1 MKRIL
6 VPCDF
11 SPTAQHAYTVA
22 LDIAKKTDAEI
33 YVLRVID
40 IPFMYESYST
50 TVPAYLNPEQWK
62 KLTDDA
68 TVAFKKMKGSHS
80 RQADITFRVIEGPT
94 TMTILDF
101 IQKENIDMVVMGTNG
116 ASGLDEFLI
125 GSNTEKVV
133 RRAKV
138 PVLAVRKAVNLSSI
152 KNIVVPTTLDLN
164 QSAFATKLKEVQTL
178 FGATLHL
185 LVINTPHNFKR
196 SKYERNELE
205 DYAKHYQFKDYTLNL
220 RDDFSEEV
228 GIMSFV
234 EEIHGDM
241 IAMAT
246 HGRRGLAHLFM
257 GSVTE
262 YVVNHGQCPIWT
274 YSIHK

>member
-11 SPTAQHAYTVA
+11 STTAQQAYTFA
-22 LDIAKKTDAEI
+22 LDLAKKNDGEI
-33 YVLRVID
+33 FVLRVID

-50 TVPAYLNPEQWK
+50 TVPVHLNPEQWG
-62 KLTDDA
+62 KLVDDA
-68 TVAFKKMKGSHS
+68 TASFKEMKAAHT
-80 RQADITFRVIEGPT
+80 RQADITLRVIEGPVA
-94 TMTILDF
+94 MTILDF
-101 IQKENIDMVVMGTNG
+101 IEKENIDLVVMGTKG
-116 ASGLDEFLI
+116 ATGLDEFLV

-133 RRAKV
+133 RLSKI
-138 PVLAVRKAVNLSSI
+138 PVLAVRKAVNISSI
-152 KNIVVPTTLDLN
+152 TNIVVPTTMQLDQVGFMN
-164 QSAFATKLKEVQTL
+164 RLKELQAF

-185 LVINTPHNFKR
+185 LVINTPHNLKR
-196 SKYERNELE
+196 SKYERAELE
-205 DYAKHYQFKDYTLNL
+205 DYAKHYQLKDYSLNI
-220 RDDFSEEV
+220 RDDFSEET
-228 GIMSFV
+228 GIVNFM
-234 EEIHGDM
+234 EETHGDM

-262 YVVNHGQCPIWT
+262 YVVNHGQYPIWT